1 MSFVLNKLDDKLIK
15 ANLLNQKNCII
26 VQQVNCQGVMGK
38 GLALSIKNKY
48 SKVYTKY
55 KALCSSKSSNEL
67 LGGVLYVTDKNVVI
81 ANIFGQNGYGYGC
94 KYTDYFALKRGLEHI
109 AVVSKQT
116 NLPVYL
122 PYKIGCGLAGGDWNK
137 VQDIIKSTMTDVDY
151 YVCQL

>member
-1 MSFVLNKLDDKLIK
+1 MSFVLTKLDDKLIK

-55 KALCSSKSSNEL
+55 KALCNSKSSNEL

-81 ANIFGQNGYGYGC
+81 ANIFGQNGYGHGC

-109 AVVSKQT
+109 ATVSKQT

-137 VQDIIKSTMTDVDY
+137 VQDIIKSTMTDVNY